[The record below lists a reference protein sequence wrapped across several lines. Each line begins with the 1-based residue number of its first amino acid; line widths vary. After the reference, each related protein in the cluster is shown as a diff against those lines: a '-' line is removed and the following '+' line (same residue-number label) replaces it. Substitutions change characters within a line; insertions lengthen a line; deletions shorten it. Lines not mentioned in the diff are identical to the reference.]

1 MASFLQRIRNGLKA
15 FGNQQ
20 TNEQYNRFIYNVLG
34 NNKITNSQYNDE
46 FIDKG
51 YKFNPTIYSLIQLIS
66 KSAITVPYKIFK
78 KVDASAIKEYK
89 ALTSNGLNEDSVFRA
104 KLMRKHILEEV
115 EHTALSKLLERPNP
129 AQSFSVFLQELI
141 SFGKLTGNRFIYG
154 IAPENGENKGVY
166 SQLYNLPAHLI
177 EIKSDGIF
185 KPVSKYTM
193 MYNDSK
199 YELSAEEVL
208 HIADFN
214 PDYQGDGTHL
224 YGQSPIEAG
233 MRVLTTANEAVETN
247 LKFLHNQS
255 ARGMLSPDG
264 DEQITPTQAQQ
275 LKDALRRN
283 YQGSKSANDI
293 MITGKKFS
301 WTNFGLSTSDLQL
314 LESYNATIKDLCNL
328 YGVPVQLLNN
338 TESTTYDNYRI
349 ARKVLFTNAIIPEL
363 NKIRDEFNRWL
374 VPMYGEDLFFD
385 FDYSAIPELMPE
397 QQQLVDNL
405 SKSYWLSSNEKR
417 EASGYGI
424 DEDNPIMNEYLVPSQ
439 FVPIS
444 DLDLGIS
451 EDVSFPVQE
460 AEEEEAVMTEDDMED
475 MMHDAEEKQE
485 MTARLRTALENKV
498 EEHNEKVGDD
508 KTKRTTVRTL
518 FQVYRR
524 GVGAYR
530 NNPASVRPNVQ
541 NEDQWAMGRVNS
553 YLYALRNGR
562 FRSGKHDTDLLP
574 EGHPMSS
581 KDNKALA
588 DEVYNTRVE
597 AQERAEVIGCSTTHT
612 HESEDGMVYMP
623 CANMEELQETLN
635 SYKSENK
642 ELVRG
647 MTDVFT
653 TQEEAEARA
662 EELGGSGSHSHTWD
676 GDEVF
681 MPFETHE
688 EYNEAVGNKDKEEE
702 EEEYKQETYDDYPKS
717 VRENAKKAQEINESF
732 NNPCATLVGKNR
744 ANDLIA
750 GRGLSL
756 EIVKKTFAYLSRA
769 YEYVTGDYI
778 DEKDKP
784 ICGDISYSLWG
795 GDNKVSRVEDD
806 PMYKWCKRIIDKAEE
821 DATT

>member
-34 NNKITNSQYNDE
+34 NNKITNSQYNDDY
-46 FIDKG
+46 IDKG
-51 YKFNPTIYSLIQLIS
+51 YKYNPTIYSLIQLIS
-66 KSAITVPYKIFK
+66 KSAITVPFKIYQK
-78 KVDASAIKEYK
+78 LDESAVKEYK
-89 ALTSNGLNEDSVFRA
+89 GLLSNGLNEESVFKS
-104 KLMRKHILEEV
+104 KLMRKHIFEEV
-115 EHTALSKLLERPNP
+115 EHSALGKLLERPNP

-141 SFGKLTGNRFIYG
+141 SFGKLTGNRFVYG
-154 IAPENGENKGVY
+154 IAPENGENKGIY

-193 MYNDSK
+193 MYNESK
-199 YELSAEEVL
+199 YELSSEEVL

-255 ARGMLSPDG
+255 ARGMLTPD
-264 DEQITPTQAQQ
+264 DDQLTPTQAQQ

-328 YGVPVQLLNN
+328 FGVPVQLLNN

-374 VPMYGEDLFFD
+374 VPMYGENLYFD

-397 QQQLVDNL
+397 QQQLIDNL
-405 SKSYWLSSNEKR
+405 SKSYWLTTNEKR
-417 EASGYGI
+417 EASGYGV
-424 DEDNPIMNEYLVPSQ
+424 DEDNPIMNEYLVPNQ

-451 EDVSFPVQE
+451 DDVTFPVQE
-460 AEEEEAVMTEDDMED
+460 AEEEEDVMTEDDMVD
-475 MMHDAEEKQE
+475 MQEQEEKQ
-485 MTARLRTALENKV
+485 MTARLETSLRNKV

-518 FQVYRR
+518 YQVYRR

-530 NNPASVRPNVQ
+530 TNPASVRPNVQ

-574 EGHPMSS
+574 SGHPMSS
-581 KDNKALA
+581 KDDKAVS
-588 DEVYNTRVE
+588 DEVYNTREE
-597 AQERAEVIGCSTTHT
+597 AQERAEAIGCSTTHT
-612 HESEDGMVYMP
+612 HETEDGMIYMP
-623 CANMEELQETLN
+623 CANMEELEDAL
-635 SYKSENK
+635 S
-642 ELVRG
+642 
-647 MTDVFT
+647 
-653 TQEEAEARA
+653 
-662 EELGGSGSHSHTWD
+662 
-676 GDEVF
+676 
-681 MPFETHE
+681 
-688 EYNEAVGNKDKEEE
+688 KDKEEEE
-702 EEEYKQETYDDYPKS
+702 EEEYKQESYDDYPKS

-756 EIVKKTFAYLSRA
+756 AIVKKTFAYLSRA

>member
-15 FGNQQ
+15 FNSQQ
-20 TNEQYNRFIYNVLG
+20 TNEQYNRFIYDVLG
-34 NNKITNSQYNDE
+34 KNQITNSQYNDD

-51 YKFNPTIYSLIQLIS
+51 YKYNPTIYSLIQLIS
-66 KSAITVPYKIFK
+66 KSAITVPFKIYQK
-78 KVDASAIKEYK
+78 LDESAVKEYK
-89 ALTSNGLNEDSVFRA
+89 GLLSNGLNEESVFKS
-104 KLMRKHILEEV
+104 KLMRKHIFEEV
-115 EHTALSKLLERPNP
+115 EHSALGKLLERPNP

-141 SFGKLTGNRFIYG
+141 SFGKLTGNRFVYG
-154 IAPENGENKGVY
+154 ISPENGENKGIY
-166 SQLYNLPAHLI
+166 SQIYNLPAHLI

-193 MYNDSK
+193 TYNKNK

-255 ARGMLSPDG
+255 ARGMLTPD
-264 DEQITPTQAQQ
+264 DDQLTPTQAQQ

-374 VPMYGEDLFFD
+374 VPMYGEDLYFD

-397 QQQLVDNL
+397 QQQLIDNL
-405 SKSYWLSSNEKR
+405 SKSYWLTTNEKR
-417 EASGYGI
+417 EASGYGV
-424 DEDNPIMNEYLVPSQ
+424 DEDNHIMNEYLIPNQ

-451 EDVSFPVQE
+451 DDVTFPVQE
-460 AEEEEAVMTEDDMED
+460 QQEEEEEVMTEDEMIDMQEQ
-475 MMHDAEEKQE
+475 EEKQ
-485 MTARLRTALENKV
+485 MTARLETALKNKV

-508 KTKRTTVRTL
+508 KTKRTTVNTL
-518 FQVYRR
+518 YEVYKR

-530 NNPASVRPNVQ
+530 TNPSSVRPNVR
-541 NEDQWAMGRVNS
+541 NEDQWAMGRINS
-553 YLYALRNGR
+553 FIYALRNGR

-574 EGHPMSS
+574 SGHPMSS
-581 KDNKALA
+581 KDDKAVA
-588 DEVYNTRVE
+588 DEVYNTREE
-597 AQERAEVIGCSTTHT
+597 AQERAEAIGCSTTHT
-612 HESEDGMVYMP
+612 HETEDGMIYMP
-623 CANMEELQETLN
+623 CANMEELEDAL
-635 SYKSENK
+635 S
-642 ELVRG
+642 
-647 MTDVFT
+647 
-653 TQEEAEARA
+653 
-662 EELGGSGSHSHTWD
+662 
-676 GDEVF
+676 
-681 MPFETHE
+681 
-688 EYNEAVGNKDKEEE
+688 KDKEEEE
-702 EEEYKQETYDDYPKS
+702 EEEYKQESYDDYPKS

-744 ANDLIA
+744 ANDLIE

-795 GDNKVSRVEDD
+795 GDNKVSKVEDD

>member
-1 MASFLQRIRNGLKA
+1 MASFLERIRNSIKA

-20 TNEQYNRFIYNVLG
+20 TNEQYNRFIYDVLG
-34 NNKITNSQYNDE
+34 KNQITNSQYNDD

-66 KSAITVPYKIFK
+66 KSAITVPYKIYQK
-78 KVDASAIKEYK
+78 LDESAVKEYK
-89 ALTSNGLNEDSVFRA
+89 GLLSNGLNEDSVFKS
-104 KLMRKHILEEV
+104 KLMRKHIFEEV
-115 EHTALSKLLERPNP
+115 EHSALGKLLERPNP

-141 SFGKLTGNRFIYG
+141 SFGKLTGNRFVYG
-154 IAPENGENKGVY
+154 IAPENGENKGIY
-166 SQLYNLPAHLI
+166 SQMYNLPAHLI

-193 MYNDSK
+193 MYNKNK
-199 YELSAEEVL
+199 YELSSEEVL

-255 ARGMLSPDG
+255 ARGMLTPD
-264 DEQITPTQAQQ
+264 DDQLTPTQAQQ

-374 VPMYGEDLFFD
+374 VPHYGENLYFD

-397 QQQLVDNL
+397 QQQLIDNL
-405 SKSYWLSSNEKR
+405 SKSYWLTTNEKR
-417 EASGYGI
+417 EASGYGV
-424 DEDNPIMNEYLVPSQ
+424 DEDNHIMNEYLIPNQ

-451 EDVSFPVQE
+451 DDVTFPVQE
-460 AEEEEAVMTEDDMED
+460 AEQEEEVMTEDDMVD
-475 MMHDAEEKQE
+475 MQEQEEKQ
-485 MTARLRTALENKV
+485 MTARLETALKNKV
-498 EEHNEKVGDD
+498 EEHNEKVGDA

-518 FQVYRR
+518 YEVYKR

-530 NNPASVRPNVQ
+530 TNPSSVRPNVQ

-553 YLYALRNGR
+553 YLYALRNGK
-562 FRSGKHDTDLLP
+562 FRSGKHDQDLLP

-581 KDNKALA
+581 KDDKAIS
-588 DEVYNTRVE
+588 DEVYNSREE
-597 AQERAEVIGCSTTHT
+597 AQDRAEAIGCSTTHT
-612 HESEDGMVYMP
+612 HETEDGMVYMP
-623 CANMEELQETLN
+623 CANMEELEDAL
-635 SYKSENK
+635 S
-642 ELVRG
+642 
-647 MTDVFT
+647 
-653 TQEEAEARA
+653 
-662 EELGGSGSHSHTWD
+662 
-676 GDEVF
+676 
-681 MPFETHE
+681 
-688 EYNEAVGNKDKEEE
+688 KDKEEE
-702 EEEYKQETYDDYPKS
+702 EEEYKQELYDDYPKS
-717 VRENAKKAQEINESF
+717 ARENAEKSKEINESF

-744 ANDLIA
+744 ANDLIE

-769 YEYVTGDYI
+769 YEYVTGEYI

-795 GDNKVSRVEDD
+795 GDNKVSKVEDD

>member
-1 MASFLQRIRNGLKA
+1 MASFLQRIRNSIKA

-20 TNEQYNRFIYNVLG
+20 TNEQYNRFIYDVLG
-34 NNKITNSQYNDE
+34 KNQITNSQYNDD

-66 KSAITVPYKIFK
+66 KSAITVPYKIYQK
-78 KVDASAIKEYK
+78 LDESAVKEYK
-89 ALTSNGLNEDSVFRA
+89 GLLSNGLNEDSVFKS
-104 KLMRKHILEEV
+104 KLMRKHIFEEV
-115 EHTALSKLLERPNP
+115 EHSALGKLLERPNP

-141 SFGKLTGNRFIYG
+141 SFGKLTGNRFVYG
-154 IAPENGENKGVY
+154 IAPENGENKGIY
-166 SQLYNLPAHLI
+166 SQIYNLPAHLI

-193 MYNDSK
+193 MYNKNK
-199 YELSAEEVL
+199 YELSSEEVL

-255 ARGMLSPDG
+255 ARGMLTPEG
-264 DEQITPTQAQQ
+264 DDSLTPTQAQQ

-374 VPMYGEDLFFD
+374 VPHYGEDLYFD

-397 QQQLVDNL
+397 QQQLIDNL
-405 SKSYWLSSNEKR
+405 SKSYWLTTNEKR
-417 EASGYGI
+417 EASGYGV
-424 DEDNPIMNEYLVPSQ
+424 DEDNHIMNEYLIPNQ

-451 EDVSFPVQE
+451 DDVTFPVQE
-460 AEEEEAVMTEDDMED
+460 AEQEEEVMTEDEMVDMQEQ
-475 MMHDAEEKQE
+475 EEKQ
-485 MTARLRTALENKV
+485 MTARLETALKNKV
-498 EEHNEKVGDD
+498 EEHNEKVGDA

-518 FQVYRR
+518 YQVYKR

-530 NNPASVRPNVQ
+530 TNPSSVRPNVQ

-553 YLYALRNGR
+553 YLYALRNGK

-581 KDNKALA
+581 KDDKAIS
-588 DEVYNTRVE
+588 DEVYNSREE
-597 AQERAEVIGCSTTHT
+597 AQDRAEAIGCSTTHT
-612 HESEDGMVYMP
+612 HETEDGMVYMP
-623 CANMEELQETLN
+623 CANMEELEDAL
-635 SYKSENK
+635 S
-642 ELVRG
+642 
-647 MTDVFT
+647 
-653 TQEEAEARA
+653 
-662 EELGGSGSHSHTWD
+662 
-676 GDEVF
+676 
-681 MPFETHE
+681 
-688 EYNEAVGNKDKEEE
+688 KDKEEE
-702 EEEYKQETYDDYPKS
+702 EEEYKQELYDDYPKS
-717 VRENAKKAQEINESF
+717 ARENAEKSKEINESF

-744 ANDLIA
+744 ANDLIE

-756 EIVKKTFAYLSRA
+756 DIVKKTFAYLSRA

-795 GDNKVSRVEDD
+795 GDNKVSKVEDD

>member
-1 MASFLQRIRNGLKA
+1 MASFLQRIRNSIKA

-20 TNEQYNRFIYNVLG
+20 TNEQYNRFIYDVLG
-34 NNKITNSQYNDE
+34 KNQITNSQYNDD

-66 KSAITVPYKIFK
+66 KSAITVPYKIYQK
-78 KVDASAIKEYK
+78 LDESAVKEYK
-89 ALTSNGLNEDSVFRA
+89 GLLSNGLNEDSVFKS
-104 KLMRKHILEEV
+104 KLMRKHIFEEV
-115 EHTALSKLLERPNP
+115 EHSALGKLLERPNP

-141 SFGKLTGNRFIYG
+141 SFGKLTGNRFVYG
-154 IAPENGENKGVY
+154 IAPENGENKGIY
-166 SQLYNLPAHLI
+166 SQMYNLPAHLI

-193 MYNDSK
+193 MYNKNK
-199 YELSAEEVL
+199 YELSSEEVL

-255 ARGMLSPDG
+255 ARGMLTPD
-264 DEQITPTQAQQ
+264 DDQLTPTQAQQ

-374 VPMYGEDLFFD
+374 VPHYGEDLYFD

-397 QQQLVDNL
+397 QQQLIDNL
-405 SKSYWLSSNEKR
+405 SKSYWLTTNEKR
-417 EASGYGI
+417 EASGYGV
-424 DEDNPIMNEYLVPSQ
+424 DEDNHIMNEYLIPNQ

-451 EDVSFPVQE
+451 DDVTFPVQE
-460 AEEEEAVMTEDDMED
+460 AQQEEEVMTEDEMVDMQEQ
-475 MMHDAEEKQE
+475 EEKQ
-485 MTARLRTALENKV
+485 MTARLETALKNKV

-518 FQVYRR
+518 YQVYKR

-530 NNPASVRPNVQ
+530 TNPSSVRPNVQ

-553 YLYALRNGR
+553 YLYALRNGK

-581 KDNKALA
+581 KDDKAIR
-588 DEVYNTRVE
+588 DEVYNSREE
-597 AQERAEVIGCSTTHT
+597 AQDRAEAIGCSTTHT
-612 HESEDGMVYMP
+612 HETEDGMVYMP
-623 CANMEELQETLN
+623 CANMEELEDAL
-635 SYKSENK
+635 S
-642 ELVRG
+642 
-647 MTDVFT
+647 
-653 TQEEAEARA
+653 
-662 EELGGSGSHSHTWD
+662 
-676 GDEVF
+676 
-681 MPFETHE
+681 
-688 EYNEAVGNKDKEEE
+688 KDKEEE
-702 EEEYKQETYDDYPKS
+702 EEEYKQELYDDYPKS
-717 VRENAKKAQEINESF
+717 ARENAEKSKEINESF

-744 ANDLIA
+744 ANDLIE

-756 EIVKKTFAYLSRA
+756 DIVKKTFAYLSRA
-769 YEYVTGDYI
+769 YEYVTGEYI

-795 GDNKVSRVEDD
+795 GDNKVSKVEDD

>member
-34 NNKITNSQYNDE
+34 NNKITNSQYNDD

-51 YKFNPTIYSLIQLIS
+51 YKYNPTIYSLIQLIS

-89 ALTSNGLNEDSVFRA
+89 GLLSNGLNEESVFKS
-104 KLMRKHILEEV
+104 KLMRKHIFEEV
-115 EHTALSKLLERPNP
+115 EHSALGKLLDRPNP

-141 SFGKLTGNRFIYG
+141 SFGKLTGNRFVYG
-154 IAPENGENKGVY
+154 IAPENGENKGIY

-193 MYNDSK
+193 MYNESK
-199 YELSAEEVL
+199 YELSSEEVL

-255 ARGMLSPDG
+255 ARGMLTPD
-264 DEQITPTQAQQ
+264 DDQLTPTQAQQ

-374 VPMYGEDLFFD
+374 VPMYGEDLYFD

-397 QQQLVDNL
+397 QQQLIDNL
-405 SKSYWLSSNEKR
+405 SKSYWLTTNEKR
-417 EASGYGI
+417 EASGYGV
-424 DEDNPIMNEYLVPSQ
+424 DEDNPIMNEYLVPNQ

-451 EDVSFPVQE
+451 DDVTFPVQE
-460 AEEEEAVMTEDDMED
+460 AEEQEEVMTEDDMED
-475 MMHDAEEKQE
+475 MMHDTEEKQE
-485 MTARLRTALENKV
+485 ITARLRTALGNKV

-530 NNPASVRPNVQ
+530 TNPASVRPNVQ

-562 FRSGKHDTDLLP
+562 FRSGKHDQDLLP

-581 KDNKALA
+581 RDDKAVA
-588 DEVYNTRVE
+588 DEVYNTREE
-597 AQERAEVIGCSTTHT
+597 AQERAEAIGCSTTHT
-612 HESEDGMVYMP
+612 HETEDGMIYMP
-623 CANMEELQETLN
+623 CANMEELEDAL
-635 SYKSENK
+635 S
-642 ELVRG
+642 
-647 MTDVFT
+647 
-653 TQEEAEARA
+653 
-662 EELGGSGSHSHTWD
+662 
-676 GDEVF
+676 
-681 MPFETHE
+681 
-688 EYNEAVGNKDKEEE
+688 KDKEEEE
-702 EEEYKQETYDDYPKS
+702 EEEYKQESYDDYPKS

-756 EIVKKTFAYLSRA
+756 SIVKKTFAYLSRA

>member
-34 NNKITNSQYNDE
+34 NNKITNSQYNDD

-51 YKFNPTIYSLIQLIS
+51 YKYNPTIYSLIQLIS

-89 ALTSNGLNEDSVFRA
+89 GLLSNGLNEESVFKS
-104 KLMRKHILEEV
+104 KLMRKHIFEEV
-115 EHTALSKLLERPNP
+115 EHSALGKLLDRPNP

-141 SFGKLTGNRFIYG
+141 SFGKLTGNRFVYG
-154 IAPENGENKGVY
+154 IAPENGENKGIY

-193 MYNDSK
+193 MYNESK

-255 ARGMLSPDG
+255 ARGMLTPD
-264 DEQITPTQAQQ
+264 DDQLTPTQAQQ

-374 VPMYGEDLFFD
+374 VPMYGEDLYFD

-397 QQQLVDNL
+397 QQQLIDNL
-405 SKSYWLSSNEKR
+405 SKSYWLTTNEKR
-417 EASGYGI
+417 EASGYGV
-424 DEDNPIMNEYLVPSQ
+424 DEDNPIMNEYLVPNQ

-451 EDVSFPVQE
+451 DDVTFPVQE
-460 AEEEEAVMTEDDMED
+460 AEEEEDLMTEDDMED
-475 MMHDAEEKQE
+475 MIHDHEEKQE
-485 MTARLRTALENKV
+485 ITARLRTALGNKV

-530 NNPASVRPNVQ
+530 TNPASVRPNVQ

-562 FRSGKHDTDLLP
+562 FRSGKHDQDLLP

-581 KDNKALA
+581 RDDKAVA
-588 DEVYNTRVE
+588 DEVYNTREE
-597 AQERAEVIGCSTTHT
+597 AQERAEAIGCSTTHT
-612 HESEDGMVYMP
+612 HETEDGMIYMP
-623 CANMEELQETLN
+623 CANMEELEDAL
-635 SYKSENK
+635 S
-642 ELVRG
+642 
-647 MTDVFT
+647 
-653 TQEEAEARA
+653 
-662 EELGGSGSHSHTWD
+662 
-676 GDEVF
+676 
-681 MPFETHE
+681 
-688 EYNEAVGNKDKEEE
+688 KDKEEEE
-702 EEEYKQETYDDYPKS
+702 EEEYKQESYDDYPKS

-756 EIVKKTFAYLSRA
+756 SIVKKTFAYLSRA